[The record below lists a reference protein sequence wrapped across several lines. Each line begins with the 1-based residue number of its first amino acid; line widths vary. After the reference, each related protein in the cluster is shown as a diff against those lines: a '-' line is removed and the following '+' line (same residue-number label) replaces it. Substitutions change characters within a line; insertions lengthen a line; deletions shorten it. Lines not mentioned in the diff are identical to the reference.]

1 MKELILLKVIEVKN
15 AWFGTIRYLIMNSN
29 FKILY
34 ADVLSVL
41 IIVDYCCIIHNINK
55 PEAINLLDNPVLE
68 DCVYIQKF
76 CLIFQSTQ
84 GSFFSF
90 LFFFSFCYIYKI
102 VHSECSTDIYKSV
115 KISIETVMR
124 NSEMLKFVPYHLK
137 TKKMCKNAV
146 TKLPSVTRYV
156 SDRYMTQQMCDKGI
170 LENSGTLESVPDCC
184 KN

>member
-1 MKELILLKVIEVKN
+1 
-15 AWFGTIRYLIMNSN
+15 MNSN

-34 ADVLSVL
+34 AVVLSVL

-55 PEAINLLDNPVLE
+55 PEAINLLDNPGLE

-90 LFFFSFCYIYKI
+90 LFFFIFAINKI
-102 VHSECSTDIYKSV
+102 VHSEYSTDIYKSV
-115 KISIETVMR
+115 KISIKTVMR

-137 TKKMCKNAV
+137 A
-146 TKLPSVTRYV
+146 
-156 SDRYMTQQMCDKGI
+156 
-170 LENSGTLESVPDCC
+170 
-184 KN
+184 

>member
-90 LFFFSFCYIYKI
+90 LFFFYFCYIYKI

-137 TKKMCKNAV
+137 SKKMRKNAV
-146 TKLPSVTRYV
+146 KKLPSVTRYV
-156 SDRYMTQQMCDKGI
+156 SDWYMTQQMCDKGI

>member
-1 MKELILLKVIEVKN
+1 
-15 AWFGTIRYLIMNSN
+15 MNSN

-34 ADVLSVL
+34 AVVLSVL

-55 PEAINLLDNPVLE
+55 SEAINLLDNPVLE

-90 LFFFSFCYIYKI
+90 LFFSFFIFFAIYKI
-102 VHSECSTDIYKSV
+102 VDSEYSTDIYKSV

-124 NSEMLKFVPYHLK
+124 NSEMLKCGPYHLK
-137 TKKMCKNAV
+137 TIK
-146 TKLPSVTRYV
+146 KLPSVTRYV
-156 SDRYMTQQMCDKGI
+156 SDRYKTQQIRDKG
-170 LENSGTLESVPDCC
+170 LESVPDCFR
-184 KN
+184 N